1 MKKKVTP
8 TKNKRKTSIYGIFK
22 RKLTRILKAIF
33 LLLFLACIGLIFIYY
48 LNRNDNIKMNTSQ
61 ITLYINSADNVS
73 TGRLQ
78 VNWKYLAAID
88 WVRNDKDFL
97 KSNDKN
103 VNELGQL
110 FLEKTGKENKYTLL
124 SLDTTLNNL
133 SFSSSQKRKTYKY
146 IKQLELIGLSPDNLK
161 VDSSYRRFIDDLSP
175 KAIEVYN
182 KFGIL
187 PSITISQAILESN
200 WGKSKLSV
208 ASNNLFGIKADS
220 NWTGKSVK
228 LTTSENYNDV
238 IKASFRSYDNKTDSL
253 DDYGA
258 FMLSNKRYKE
268 NGVFTAT
275 LYIAQAQ
282 AIENAGYS
290 TKEDKSG
297 NKIYADLLINVIKEN
312 DLQLLDNKV
321 QGQK

>member
-1 MKKKVTP
+1 MKKKIP
-8 TKNKRKTSIYGIFK
+8 TKKNKKKSTLYGGLK
-22 RKLTRILKAIF
+22 RKLTKILKTAF
-33 LLLFLACIGLIFIYY
+33 LLLVLSCIGFSLIYY
-48 LNRNDNIKMNTSQ
+48 LNRNDNIKMNYSD
-61 ITLYINSADNVS
+61 INLYINSADNIS
-73 TGRLQ
+73 SGKLQ

-88 WVRNDKDFL
+88 WVRNEKDFS

-103 VNELGQL
+103 VSELGQL
-110 FLEKTGKENKYTLL
+110 FLEKNSKENRYTLL

-133 SFSSSQKRKTYKY
+133 SFSNSQKRKIYKY
-146 IKQLELIGLSPDNLK
+146 IKQLELIGLAPDNLEL
-161 VDSSYRRFIDDLSP
+161 DSSYKKFINELSP

-200 WGKSKLSV
+200 WGKSELSV
-208 ASNNLFGIKADS
+208 TANNLFGIKADS
-220 NWTGKSVK
+220 SWDGEIVK

-238 IKASFRSYDNKTDSL
+238 IKASFRSYEDKTDSL

-268 NGVFTAT
+268 NGVFNAT

-290 TKEDKSG
+290 TKKDISG
-297 NKIYADLLINVIKEN
+297 NKIYADLLINLIKEN